1 MAAVDGIHVAIPP
14 LTSYTYEWGTSLAS
28 PRAVGVV
35 AQYLAANQTFAPHRE
50 LAKWWLYDWSSKN
63 TVSGLHFTDNNR
75 LLYSYAPLAVARN
88 AASYAEGTARDS
100 LAVGTASF
108 LQTPNQVRFYDSSDA
123 LVGGATPSF
132 ANTGQVNFPI
142 LAGLN
147 NNQTYAVKMY
157 NNDTMVGSGAI
168 RINPVAPGLFS
179 HDSDGNGIASG
190 YLLRVRKSNPTEQI
204 LDLLTTSGNGW
215 DSNEFDAYLVIYG
228 TGFRGNNGQVFVQLK
243 DNDGSTIYTLP
254 VLWAGAQGYWMG
266 LDQLNA
272 GPIPPAAKDGGT
284 WDIKFYVNG
293 FPNPPGLLAN
303 IVQAKLLGP

>member
-1 MAAVDGIHVAIPP
+1 MSAFQLIRVEKH
-14 LTSYTYEWGTSLAS
+14 SE
-28 PRAVGVV
+28 
-35 AQYLAANQTFAPHRE
+35 FE
-50 LAKWWLYDWSSKN
+50 LHLC
-63 TVSGLHFTDNNR
+63 
-75 LLYSYAPLAVARN
+75 
-88 AASYAEGTARDS
+88 
-100 LAVGTASF
+100 
-108 LQTPNQVRFYDSSDA
+108 
-123 LVGGATPSF
+123 
-132 ANTGQVNFPI
+132 
-142 LAGLN
+142 
-147 NNQTYAVKMY
+147 
-157 NNDTMVGSGAI
+157 DT
-168 RINPVAPGLFS
+168 L
-179 HDSDGNGIASG
+179 

-254 VLWAGAQGYWMG
+254 VLWAGAQGYWIG